1 MQQHVLL
8 NAFNWREDWFPP
20 TFYIRICPRNRLVDT
35 MDVFTLVSSSH
46 GASKTLRTKF
56 LGARAIEESKQK
68 YKFTDVD
75 YRTAIWNNDKAQRK
89 TLPIDIM
96 ISILNDVQTPVAAKL
111 VPDFKNALD
120 KVVDG
125 ALVVRNSESGDS
137 CVTTA
142 GNNGAVTHDMLPC
155 FHSPAFTVN
164 PYISAVSSVSD
175 QVGRAGAYFELQ
187 KIQVLAW
194 EHGND
199 YRRREEIADTD
210 HMRLKEIADAEHV
223 GKKAKIAA
231 EADNQEWKL
240 KLSRLNDKYEWATS
254 KNKVQL
260 ASHIEKLIEEL

>member
-1 MQQHVLL
+1 
-8 NAFNWREDWFPP
+8 
-20 TFYIRICPRNRLVDT
+20 

-46 GASKTLRTKF
+46 GAAKTLRTKF
-56 LGARAIEESKQK
+56 LGVKAIEETKQK
-68 YKFTDVD
+68 YKFTDAD
-75 YRTAIWNNDKAQRK
+75 YRTAIWNNDKVQRK

-125 ALVVRNSESGDS
+125 TLVVRNSESVDS
-137 CVTTA
+137 CVTAA

-155 FHSPAFTVN
+155 FHSPVFTVN
-164 PYISAVSSVSD
+164 PYNSAVSSLSD

-187 KIQVLAW
+187 KIQASAW

-199 YRRREEIADTD
+199 YRRRE
-210 HMRLKEIADAEHV
+210 EIADAEHV

>member
-1 MQQHVLL
+1 ML
-8 NAFNWREDWFPP
+8 NAFHWNEDWFPP
-20 TFYIRICPRNRLVDT
+20 TFYIRVCPKNRLVDT

-46 GASKTLRTKF
+46 GAAKTLRTKF
-56 LGARAIEESKQK
+56 LGVKAIEDTKQK

-75 YRTAIWNNDKAQRK
+75 YRTAIWNDDRAQRK

-96 ISILNDVQTPVAAKL
+96 ISILKDVQTPTAAKL
-111 VPDFKNALD
+111 LPDLKNALD

-125 ALVVRNSESGDS
+125 TLIVRNSESVS
-137 CVTTA
+137 SHVTTA
-142 GNNGAVTHDMLPC
+142 GNNGAVTHGMLPC

-164 PYISAVSSVSD
+164 PYNSAVSSVSD

-187 KIQVLAW
+187 KIQASAW

-199 YRRREEIADTD
+199 YKRREEIADSE
-210 HMRLKEIADAEHV
+210 HKRREEIADAEHV

-231 EADNQEWKL
+231 EAENQEWKL